1 MATATNGA
9 GSPAKKIKKV
19 ELGNGETPG
28 EEDPETQKTLE
39 EIDKCQNEIDALNE
53 KASEEILGIERN
65 YNRLKKPHFE
75 KRNDII
81 KKIPNF
87 WVTTFVNHPQLSPL
101 IDDEEV
107 DCLQYV
113 TKIEV
118 EDFEHIKFGFKINF
132 YFEEGNPYIENEVL
146 TKEFSMGTNGEHK
159 STSTQIRWKK
169 DQNLC
174 QKKKK
179 DPKASNSRKRG
190 YEEQKKF
197 FDWFVDNED
206 PQGDDIADIIKDD
219 IWPNPLQYYLV
230 PDVDGEENGL
240 EDEGDSEGDE
250 GAEDEDIGDEEDV
263 EGEDGDEGDDAE
275 EDD

>member
-1 MATATNGA
+1 MAANGA
-9 GSPAKKIKKV
+9 SSPAKKIKKT
-19 ELGNGETPG
+19 ELGNGEHAG

-53 KASEEILGIERN
+53 KASEEILNIERN

-118 EDFEHIKFGFKINF
+118 EDFENIKFGFKINF
-132 YFEEGNPYIENEVL
+132 HFEEGNPYIENEVCCFL
-146 TKEFSMGTNGEHK
+146 DMKICNKGFYCQ
-159 STSTQIRWKK
+159 TS
-169 DQNLC
+169 
-174 QKKKK
+174 
-179 DPKASNSRKRG
+179 
-190 YEEQKKF
+190 
-197 FDWFVDNED
+197 
-206 PQGDDIADIIKDD
+206 
-219 IWPNPLQYYLV
+219 
-230 PDVDGEENGL
+230 
-240 EDEGDSEGDE
+240 
-250 GAEDEDIGDEEDV
+250 
-263 EGEDGDEGDDAE
+263 
-275 EDD
+275 